1 MTINENA
8 HLIDLIS
15 THTKT
20 LLENHWSDIMEFRTD
35 GNGDSIKIGFS
46 HDLSYEGQERIIEST
61 ISFGKRVK
69 DSTIDRIDTQQLN
82 FELPQT
88 GPKRTRNRGKKSA
101 PLGAV
106 SKFDDKPAE
115 NLDPGEAA

>member
-1 MTINENA
+1 MNENE
-8 HLIDLIS
+8 HLIELIA

-20 LLENHWSDIMEFRTD
+20 LLQNHWPDITAFRND

-61 ISFGKRVK
+61 ISFGKRIK

-82 FELPQT
+82 FDLP
-88 GPKRTRNRGKKSA
+88 PAKRSGRKVKSTA
-101 PLGAV
+101 PSLNVVEGGAE
-106 SKFDDKPAE
+106 SAQ
-115 NLDPGEAA
+115 EAAAQ